1 MKSNLTKK
9 RNKLSA
15 DQERKRKMEKEYI
28 ATSGTGETVAF
39 KSDDP
44 YNWIVNHLDCS
55 EAWYY
60 TEVE

>member
-1 MKSNLTKK
+1 
-9 RNKLSA
+9 
-15 DQERKRKMEKEYI
+15 MEKEYI